1 MTVPALLPGVATS
14 PVAASYARL
23 TDVFSGLRV
32 DELAD
37 GEQAPR
43 GGGWVG
49 AAELAAGGGALDAFL
64 AWDNAQVL
72 RDYGQQARPD
82 VVASF
87 GLHRYAWPACLLI
100 TVPWFLHR
108 RVPRAPVEDVS
119 FQRTLGRM
127 AVQVQE
133 FACLPGD
140 PAASLPG
147 ARVVPDEEALRGEV
161 RDAVAQHLGPVLE
174 GFGPRMRRGKRALW
188 GMATDEIVEGLW
200 YVAHLLGEERRAMRE
215 LEALLPGTTKPYAG
229 TAGFRELTGPDGES
243 LPTRDRASCCLFYT
257 LRPEDTC
264 VTCPRTCDADRVR
277 KLSEEA
283 AASAASV
290 ATAV

>member
-1 MTVPALLPGVATS
+1 MAIPALLPGLTS
-14 PVAASYARL
+14 PVTDAYARL
-23 TDVFSGLRV
+23 AEVFSGLRIR
-32 DELAD
+32 ELAD
-37 GEQAPR
+37 GEQAPD

-49 AAELAAGGGALDAFL
+49 AGDLADGGPALDAFL
-64 AWDNAQVL
+64 AWDNAQIL

-82 VVASF
+82 VIASF

-100 TVPWFLHR
+100 TVPWFLNR
-108 RVPRAPVEDVS
+108 RVPRVPLDDVA

-127 AVQVQE
+127 TVRMRE

-140 PAASLPG
+140 PAAQLPG
-147 ARVVPDEEALRGEV
+147 ARVVPDEEALRAEV
-161 RDAVAQHLGPVLE
+161 RSAVAEHIGPVLD

-200 YVAHLLGEERRAMRE
+200 YIAHLLGEEQRAVVE
-215 LEALLPGTTKPYAG
+215 LEQLLPGATEPYVG
-229 TAGFRELTGPDGES
+229 TAGFRELTGPNGER

-264 VTCPRTCDADRVR
+264 VTCPRTCDADRVGR
-277 KLSEEA
+277 LQ
-283 AASAASV
+283 SAV
-290 ATAV
+290 

>member
-1 MTVPALLPGVATS
+1 MTVPALLPALTS
-14 PVAASYARL
+14 PVEDAYTRL
-23 TDVFSGLRV
+23 AEVYSGLRIR
-32 DELAD
+32 DLAD
-37 GEQAPR
+37 GESVPS

-49 AAELAAGGGALDAFL
+49 AAELAEGGPALDAFL

-82 VVASF
+82 VIASF

-108 RVPRAPVEDVS
+108 RVPRLPVEDVA

-127 AVQVQE
+127 AVRVRQ
-133 FACLPGD
+133 FTCLPGD
-140 PAASLPG
+140 PAAQLPG
-147 ARVVPDEEALRGEV
+147 ARVVPDEESLRAEV
-161 RDAVAQHLGPVLE
+161 RDAVAEHIGPVLD
-174 GFGPRMRRGKRALW
+174 GFGPRMRRGRRALW

-200 YVAHLLGEERRAMRE
+200 YIAHLLDEEQRAVTE
-215 LEALLPGTTKPYAG
+215 LDRLLPGTAQPYVG
-229 TAGFRELTGPDGES
+229 TPGFRALTGPDGES

-264 VTCPRTCDADRVR
+264 VTCPRTCDADRVDR
-277 KLSEEA
+277 MRQ
-283 AASAASV
+283 SA
-290 ATAV
+290 

>member
-1 MTVPALLPGVATS
+1 MTLPALLPGVAAS

-23 TDVFSGLRV
+23 TEVFSGLRI
-32 DELAD
+32 DELGD

-43 GGGWVG
+43 GVGWVG
-49 AAELAAGGGALDAFL
+49 AAELAAGGPVLDAFL
-64 AWDNAQVL
+64 AWDDAQVL
-72 RDYGQQARPD
+72 RDYGRQARPD

-100 TVPWFLHR
+100 TVPWFVHR
-108 RVPRAPVEDVS
+108 RVPRMPVEDVA

-127 AVQVQE
+127 AVRVRE

-140 PAASLPG
+140 PAAALPG

-161 RDAVAQHLGPVLE
+161 RDAVAEHLGPVLD

-200 YVAHLLGEERRAMRE
+200 YIAHLLGEERRAMRE
-215 LEALLPGTTKPYAG
+215 LEELLPGTTKPYAG
-229 TAGFRELTGPDGES
+229 TPGFRELTGPNGES

-264 VTCPRTCDADRVR
+264 VTCPRTCDAERVR

-283 AASAASV
+283 AATAASAV
-290 ATAV
+290 ATA